1 MGRTKTSGAIQAV
14 PVWIAYKHFISLTAY
29 YGDNY
34 RLDRTKTF
42 GAFQAVPVWNVQVI
56 LSYIYNISEPTPIEQ
71 DQDEWRLASGA
82 GLDRSNYR

>member
-1 MGRTKTSGAIQAV
+1 MGRTKTCGATQVV
-14 PVWIAYKHFISLTAY
+14 PVWIAYKRFISLTAY

-42 GAFQAVPVWNVQVI
+42 GAFQAVPVWNIQATF
-56 LSYIYNISEPTPIEQ
+56 LNYYKHSEPTMSER
-71 DQDEWRLASGA
+71 DQDAGRLASGA